1 MDEKAEKQMALN
13 GPQEWSNC
21 SPNNRN
27 GLLPS
32 THTQT
37 RGARGGCPVSDTVL
51 FNGCL
56 AVAPHLRNV
65 SLLLSGVLL
74 GMWKELGL

>member
-1 MDEKAEKQMALN
+1 MDHKN
-13 GPQEWSNC
+13 GVIAPRITGMDC
-21 SPNNRN
+21 FPA
-27 GLLPS
+27 
-32 THTQT
+32 HTQT